1 MCVKLKRATTQ
12 YLLVSELLAELST
25 DKQTHTKT
33 EKSTVAERSEHK
45 ELTFLN
51 GQKAT
56 SLVEEETKGVWGL
69 PHVKV

>member
-1 MCVKLKRATTQ
+1 M
-12 YLLVSELLAELST
+12 SELLAELST

-51 GQKAT
+51 GQKAP
-56 SLVEEETKGVWGL
+56 SLVEEETKRGVGSS
-69 PHVKV
+69 PRKGMRKNGSP

>member
-1 MCVKLKRATTQ
+1 MCVTLKSATTQ

-51 GQKAT
+51 GQKAP
-56 SLVEEETKGVWGL
+56 SLGEEETEKGCGVF
-69 PHVKV
+69 PT